1 MASLKDIPLA
11 STLRSAQQTNATAHN
26 KEVADRNEQF
36 AKRFG
41 AACDK
46 YHENL
51 INEVKRV
58 IETSKKTT
66 KTSAIL
72 NDSNITGVIDGFSY
86 ATLLYG
92 FWDRHTRKFD
102 DSVFN
107 KTNTD
112 RPFYRAVT
120 ELAKLGYKLENI
132 SDSSKSFRLFI
143 KLSW

>member
-1 MASLKDIPLA
+1 MSSLNIPHA
-11 STLRSAQQTNATAHN
+11 STLRSAQQENAAVYN

-36 AKRFG
+36 AKRFS

-46 YHENL
+46 YYEIL
-51 INEVKRV
+51 LKEVARV
-58 IETSKKTT
+58 LDESKKTT
-66 KTSAIL
+66 KTWAIL
-72 NDSNITGVIDGFSY
+72 DDSNITGVIDGFSY
-86 ATLLYG
+86 ATLLHG
-92 FWDRHTRKFD
+92 FWDRNTRKFD

-132 SDSSKSFRLFI
+132 SDPSKSFRLFI